1 MNENSGVKVCE
12 YHNQKCPTPFQTN
25 YEPNTLI
32 LYLEIT
38 DQLLVTDN
46 RFLEKPDQG
55 SGTQRSVENISNKL
69 PLRDSEFPGKVGSRI
84 EDQGSRIMILDP
96 AFAGNRLLLRLLL
109 F

>member
-69 PLRDSEFPGKVGSRI
+69 PPRDSEHCAYVPVFASLF
-84 EDQGSRIMILDP
+84 Q
-96 AFAGNRLLLRLLL
+96 AFR
-109 F
+109 